1 MFSWGCQARSGRHR
15 TDMVRTLLVTHGNL
29 GNELVNTAQLIVGP
43 QEGVRVLSNEELS
56 SESLY
61 EAVRCEVGNYDRD
74 ETVVFVDVA
83 GGSCLTACKAVQSEG
98 KRIRVL
104 SGVNLPMV
112 LEFFHYRGKL
122 PFDELIERVLMKGRG
137 GIQAL

>member
-1 MFSWGCQARSGRHR
+1 MIR
-15 TDMVRTLLVTHGNL
+15 VLLVTHGNL

-43 QEGVRVLSNEELS
+43 QAGVKVLSNEELS

-61 EAVRCEVGNYDRD
+61 EAVQGEVHTYGQ
-74 ETVVFVDVA
+74 EEAVIFVDVA
-83 GGSCLTACKAVQSEG
+83 GGSCLTACRSAQSEC
-98 KRIRVL
+98 KRIKVL

-112 LEFFHYRGKL
+112 LEFFHYREKL
-122 PFDELIERVLMKGRG
+122 PFDELVERIIQKGRG